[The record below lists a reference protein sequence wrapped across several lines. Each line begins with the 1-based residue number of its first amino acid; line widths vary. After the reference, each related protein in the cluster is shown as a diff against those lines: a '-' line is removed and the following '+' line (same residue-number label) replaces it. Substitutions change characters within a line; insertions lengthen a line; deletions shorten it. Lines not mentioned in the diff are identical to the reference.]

1 MISRE
6 EARIEVAK
14 ALRDCNPKSLGL
26 PINLAATLAEVGE
39 PNQSLSDVLAD
50 MADSTCKL
58 VDVEDIE
65 VQDEELYTLRDLYK
79 LSFNCGHSVTL
90 HAEAK
95 MPKYCPYC
103 GRRVVL

>member
-26 PINLAATLAEVGE
+26 PINLAATLTEVGE
-39 PNQSLSDVLAD
+39 PNQSFSDVLAD
-50 MADSTCKL
+50 MADSTCKI

-65 VQDEELYTLRDLYK
+65 VQDEELYTLRDLCK